1 MPVRYLGDM
10 GGTRGEEP
18 TGGGGEIY
26 IVEPDGSAAALSGD
40 PQPPRRASGRQAAL
54 LAVVALLA
62 FGIGVGVGTHRTGP
76 ASAAGQVTAPSTA
89 DGSVRYDRGQVG
101 ASTSPTAGTTASSR
115 TARTSAPPTLR
126 ARQPWPT
133 AVGVCGYERPVPLI
147 SGALPLEGPTG
158 LRVMA
163 GASPSRIP
171 VDGGGTGKAL
181 FPNPVEALAS
191 DGQGL
196 VAISLVEQ
204 CSEESSARS
213 VMGLR
218 LGDDGELSQIFPS
231 ATSHP
236 GPVQPWGIVSGGN
249 RAFLVATPPYDPN
262 EAPSLDISADVYT
275 LLATDGSGDSI
286 ALPAGLMP
294 VAGWRDLV
302 IGYFV
307 SNAADTFGPIQI
319 YDVTGGGIVAQ
330 LAAASPQ
337 LVAANG
343 HLAWFDSSCSS
354 RCTMHR
360 YDLDTGKHSD
370 TEVTLARSEY
380 GGVGNL
386 AAMSPDGRRVAMVT
400 YDAAADSRYDL
411 GHPGG
416 PARFSV
422 LDLDSGRI
430 TALPGVLRA
439 PKTASAAAFSP
450 DGAWLAVA
458 VNDGPKTRILLY
470 DQDLRGPYDP
480 GITVPASTA
489 WNIPLV
495 VEQP

>member
-1 MPVRYLGDM
+1 M
-10 GGTRGEEP
+10 GGTRGEDP

-26 IVEPDGSAAALSGD
+26 LVDPDGTAAALSGD
-40 PQPPRRASGRQAAL
+40 SQPPRRASGRQAAL

-76 ASAAGQVTAPSTA
+76 AGAAGQVTAPSTSHRSA
-89 DGSVRYDRGQVG
+89 PSDTGRVG
-101 ASTSPTAGTTASSR
+101 APTSNPANATAPSR
-115 TARTSAPPTLR
+115 TERTSAPTTLA

-133 AVGVCGYERPVPLI
+133 AVGVCGYEMPVPLI
-147 SGALPLEGPTG
+147 SGVLPLNGPTG
-158 LRVMA
+158 LSVMA
-163 GASPSRIP
+163 GGSPSRIP
-171 VDGGGTGKAL
+171 VDGGRAAKAL
-181 FPNPVEALAS
+181 FPNPVEALAP

-196 VAISLVEQ
+196 VATSPVEQ
-204 CSEESSARS
+204 CSEESSAGS
-213 VMGLR
+213 VLGLR

-231 ATSHP
+231 AESHQSSL
-236 GPVQPWGIVSGGN
+236 QPWGIVSGGN
-249 RAFLVATPPYDPN
+249 HAYLVATPPYDPN
-262 EAPSLDISADVYT
+262 EAPTLNISADVYT

-307 SNAADTFGPIQI
+307 STAAETFGPIQI
-319 YDVTGGGIVAQ
+319 FDVTGGGIVAQ

-337 LVAANG
+337 LVAAGG

-354 RCTMHR
+354 RCTVHR
-360 YDLDTGKHSD
+360 YDLDTGQRSD

-380 GGVGNL
+380 GGVGAL

-422 LDLDSGRI
+422 VDLDSGRI

-439 PKTASAAAFSP
+439 PKTASGAAFSP
-450 DGAWLAVA
+450 DGAWLAIA
-458 VNDGPKTRILLY
+458 VNDGPNTRVLLY